1 MKRIAVIGGGSFG
14 ATLAILLHENGHQ
27 VRLWEFLEDEV
38 AKYESGNREVA
49 VLPGIFLPA
58 EMFISNDLEAVVE
71 GAEIIL
77 LAVPSHAV
85 RTMAGRLNEF
95 VDWKPLLVDVAKGI
109 EEKSLL
115 RMSELVAEVFP
126 RLPGSNYVCL
136 SGPSHAEEVSRH
148 IPTTVV
154 AAATDMNS
162 ALLIQETFSSRYF
175 RVYTND
181 DLCGVEV
188 GGSVKNVIA
197 LAAGICDG
205 LGFGDNTKGALLNR
219 GLVEISRLGTE
230 MGAQS
235 ATFFGLSGMGD
246 LITTCMSRHSRNR
259 FVGEEI
265 GKGKRLSEIL
275 SQMQMVAEGVKT
287 TRSVNDLRQRFDID
301 MPISQ
306 SVYKILFEE
315 LDPLQEVTDLMTR
328 KLKQE

>member
-1 MKRIAVIGGGSFG
+1 MKKIAVIGGGSFG
-14 ATLAILLHENGHQ
+14 ATLAILLHDNGHR
-27 VRLWEFLEDEV
+27 VRLWEYLEDEV
-38 AKYESGNREVA
+38 AKYDSGNREIA

-58 EMFISNDLEAVVE
+58 EMFVSNDLKAVVDE
-71 GAEIIL
+71 AEIIL
-77 LAVPSHAV
+77 MAVPSHAV

-95 VDWKPLLVDVAKGI
+95 VDWQPLLVDVAKGI
-109 EEKSLL
+109 EEGSLL
-115 RMSELVAEVFP
+115 RMSELVLEVFP
-126 RLPGSNYVCL
+126 ELPESNYVCL

-154 AAATDMNS
+154 AAATDME
-162 ALLIQETFSSRYF
+162 AARIVQEVFSSEYF

-219 GLVEISRLGTE
+219 GLVEISRLGVE

-235 ATFFGLSGMGD
+235 STFFGLSGMGD

-265 GKGKRLSEIL
+265 GKGLRLPEIL
-275 SQMQMVAEGVKT
+275 DKMQMVAEGVKT

>member
-1 MKRIAVIGGGSFG
+1 MKKIAVIGGGSFG
-14 ATLAILLHENGHQ
+14 ATLAILLHGNGHQ
-27 VRLWEFLEDEV
+27 VRLWEYLEDEV
-38 AKYESGNREVA
+38 AKYELGNREVA

-58 EMFISNDLEAVVE
+58 DMLVSNDLRAVVE
-71 GAEIIL
+71 DAEIIL

-95 VDWKPLLVDVAKGI
+95 VDWQPLLVDVAKGI
-109 EEKSLL
+109 EEGSLL

-126 RLPGSNYVCL
+126 RLPESNYVCL
-136 SGPSHAEEVSRH
+136 SGPSHAEEVSRN

-154 AAATDMNS
+154 AAATDMES
-162 ALLIQETFSSRYF
+162 ARVVQEAFSSDYF

-219 GLVEISRLGTE
+219 GLVEISRLGAE
-230 MGAQS
+230 MGAQPS
-235 ATFFGLSGMGD
+235 TFFGLSGMGD

-265 GKGKRLSEIL
+265 GKGLRLPEIL
-275 SQMQMVAEGVKT
+275 DKMQMVAEGVKT

>member
-1 MKRIAVIGGGSFG
+1 
-14 ATLAILLHENGHQ
+14 
-27 VRLWEFLEDEV
+27 
-38 AKYESGNREVA
+38 
-49 VLPGIFLPA
+49 
-58 EMFISNDLEAVVE
+58 MFVSNDLKAVVDE
-71 GAEIIL
+71 AEIIL
-77 LAVPSHAV
+77 MAVPSHAV

-95 VDWKPLLVDVAKGI
+95 VDWQPLLVDVAKGI
-109 EEKSLL
+109 EEGSLL
-115 RMSELVAEVFP
+115 RMSELVLEVFP
-126 RLPGSNYVCL
+126 ELPESNYVCL

-154 AAATDMNS
+154 AAATDME
-162 ALLIQETFSSRYF
+162 AARIVQEVFSSEYF

-197 LAAGICDG
+197 LAAGSCDG
-205 LGFGDNTKGALLNR
+205 RGCGDNTKGALLNR
-219 GLVEISRLGTE
+219 GLVEISRLGVE

-235 ATFFGLSGMGD
+235 STFFGLSGMGD

-265 GKGKRLSEIL
+265 GKGLRLPEIL
-275 SQMQMVAEGVKT
+275 DKMQMVAEGVKT

>member
-1 MKRIAVIGGGSFG
+1 MKKIAVIGGGSFG
-14 ATLAILLHENGHQ
+14 ATLAIMLHEKGHQ
-27 VRLWEFLEDEV
+27 VRLWEYLEQEI
-38 AKYESGNREVA
+38 AKYESGDLEVT
-49 VLPGIFLPA
+49 VLPGVFLPP
-58 EMFISNDLEAVVE
+58 EMPVSNDLPSVVQD
-71 GAEIIL
+71 AEIIL

-85 RTMAGRLNEF
+85 RTMAGRLNKF
-95 VDWKPLLVDVAKGI
+95 VDWEPLLVGVAKGI
-109 EEKSLL
+109 EEKTLL
-115 RMSELVAEVFP
+115 RMSQVVGEVFP
-126 RLPGSNYVCL
+126 ALPRANYVCL

-154 AAATDMNS
+154 AS
-162 ALLIQETFSSRYF
+162 ALQMEAASAIQEAFSNEYF

-219 GLVEISRLGTE
+219 GLVEISRLGNR
-230 MGAQS
+230 MGAHPD
-235 ATFFGLSGMGD
+235 TFFGLSGMGD

-265 GKGKRLSEIL
+265 GKGLKLPQIL
-275 SQMQMVAEGVKT
+275 ETMQMVAEGVKT
-287 TRSVNDLRQRFDID
+287 TRSVNDLRQRYAID

-306 SVYKILFEE
+306 SVYRILFEE